1 MRILVINLLRLGD
14 LVQCSPVLRALRRRY
29 PEAQITLVVQDVF
42 QETAGL
48 LPGPDRLVTFPA
60 LQLAPLVDGGGDW
73 PQAYQLVADWLQ
85 THIGSPPDL
94 VVNLTPDFLGALLSY
109 LSRGREVRGFTLGSH
124 RSFFTQPAWMSYL
137 MIISRARKANPFNL
151 VDIFLKSA
159 GLDAD
164 GEGLAVQIPPSVRNE
179 AASFLEGAPLAPT
192 TSLVGL
198 VPGAS
203 QPQRCWPPE
212 RYAQVAGA
220 LLAARPCHFFI
231 FGNHKERPLGE
242 AIAALLPS
250 GTATL
255 CTGGTS
261 IPFLAALLS
270 HLHLLITNDTG
281 PMHLAAAVN
290 TPVLAFFLAG
300 ARVQDTGPVGE
311 GHLAL
316 EPRLACHPCH
326 YPDSCSLFKCHEAFS
341 PEGVAAWA
349 LRLLE
354 KKALTPIPDA
364 SCWRTLQVYHST
376 WDPTGHHAHLPLIR
390 RPLDRKHFW
399 TLVHRAA
406 WPRFLDGTGAAGEAL
421 ERWLLEIMG
430 SHFLPP
436 RDDLGLPGG
445 HHALNE
451 LVELTAQGE
460 GLARRLIGIPHQRR
474 SPSFLWQQAEAIRSI
489 DPKLHRLLVGY
500 PEIASFI
507 EFYFQEQRS
516 NDADTY
522 VNILA
527 RQLAETYHHLHQ
539 AGKICLQVLAE
550 FIRYSP
556 VLSQHINMLPD
567 MAYLVQQPSI
577 TDPYQPTEVA
587 PCK

>member
-14 LVQCSPVLRALRRRY
+14 LVQSSPVLRSLRARY
-29 PEAQITLVVQDVF
+29 PEARITLVVQDVF
-42 QETAGL
+42 QETAAL
-48 LPGPDRLVTFPA
+48 LPGPDRLLSFPA
-60 LQLAPLVDGGGDW
+60 LPLAPLLDAGGDW
-73 PQAYQLVADWLQ
+73 PQAYQLVLDWLR
-85 THIGSPPDL
+85 TNIDSPPDL

-109 LSRGREVRGFTLGSH
+109 LSRGRQVRGFTLNPA
-124 RSFFTQPAWMSYL
+124 RFFYTQPAWMSYL
-137 MIISRARKANPFNL
+137 MIVSRARRANPFNL

-159 GLDAD
+159 GLEPEGA
-164 GEGLAVQIPPSVRNE
+164 GLAVQIPAE
-179 AASFLEGAPLAPT
+179 AQSQAADFLEGLPLAPG
-192 TSLVGL
+192 TSLVGM

-212 RYAQVAGA
+212 RYVQMAGR

-231 FGNHKERPLGE
+231 FGNQKERPLGE
-242 AIAALLPS
+242 KIAGLLPP

-261 IPFLAALLS
+261 IPFLAALLAR
-270 HLHLLITNDTG
+270 LHLLITNDTG

-316 EPRLACHPCH
+316 EPRLDCHPCH

-349 LRLLE
+349 LHLLE
-354 KKALTPIPDA
+354 KKPLTPVPDA
-364 SCWRTLQVYHST
+364 SSWRDFQVYLST

-399 TLVHRAA
+399 TMVHRAV
-406 WPRFLDGTGAAGEAL
+406 WPRFLDGAGAPGDAL
-421 ERWLLEIMG
+421 ERWLLEIMA

-436 RDDLGLPGG
+436 QDDLGLKGG
-445 HHALNE
+445 HLALTE
-451 LVELTAQGE
+451 MVDLTAQGQE
-460 GLARRLIGIPHQRR
+460 LARQLIDIPHQSR

-507 EFYFQEQRS
+507 EHYFQEQR
-516 NDADTY
+516 NDESIY

-527 RQLAETYHHLHQ
+527 RQLAAAYRNLHQ
-539 AGKICLQVLAE
+539 AGKICLEVIEEFTHCSSALA
-550 FIRYSP
+550 
-556 VLSQHINMLPD
+556 QHISMLPD
-567 MAYLVQQPSI
+567 MAHLVQQSSK
-577 TDPYQPTEVA
+577 TDTYQLTEVA

>member
-1 MRILVINLLRLGD
+1 MRILVINLMRLGD
-14 LVQCSPVLRALRRRY
+14 LVQCSPVLRSLRRRY

-42 QETAGL
+42 QETASL
-48 LPGPDRLVTFPA
+48 LPGPDRLVSFPA
-60 LQLAPLVDGGGDW
+60 LQLAPLVDAGGDW
-73 PQAYQLVADWLQ
+73 VQGYQLVADWLR
-85 THIGSPPDL
+85 THIDSPPDL
-94 VVNLTPDFLGALLSY
+94 VVNLTPDFMGALLSH
-109 LSRGREVRGFTLGSH
+109 LSRGREVRGFTLSPS
-124 RSFFTQPAWMSYL
+124 RAFFTQPAWMSYL

-151 VDIFLKSA
+151 VDVFLKAA

-164 GEGLAVQIPPSVRNE
+164 GEGLAVQIPAAVQSQ
-179 AASFLEGAPLAPT
+179 AASFLEGVPLAPA

-212 RYAQVAGA
+212 RYAQVAGT

-231 FGNHKERPLGE
+231 FGNQKERPLGE
-242 AIAALLPS
+242 KIASLLPP

-261 IPFLAALLS
+261 VPFLAALLS
-270 HLHLLITNDTG
+270 QLHLLITNDTG
-281 PMHLAAAVN
+281 PMHLAAAVK

-316 EPRLACHPCH
+316 EPRIDCHPCH

-349 LRLLE
+349 LHLLE
-354 KKALTPIPDA
+354 KKPLTPIPDA
-364 SCWRTLQVYHST
+364 AHWRSLQVYHST

-399 TLVHRAA
+399 TLVHRAV
-406 WPRFLDGTGAAGEAL
+406 WPRFLDGAGAPGDAL
-421 ERWLLEIMG
+421 ERWLLEITG

-436 RDDLGLPGG
+436 GDDLGLPGG
-445 HHALNE
+445 HRALTE
-451 LVELTAQGE
+451 LVDLTAQGE
-460 GLARRLIGIPHQRR
+460 NLARRLIDIPRQRR

-516 NDADTY
+516 NDGDTY

-527 RQLAETYHHLHQ
+527 RQLAETYHNLHQ
-539 AGKICLQVLAE
+539 AGKICLQVMEE

-556 VLSQHINMLPD
+556 VLSHHISMLSD
-567 MAYLVQQPSI
+567 MAHLVQQGSL
-577 TDPYQPTEVA
+577 TDTYQLTEVA
-587 PCK
+587 SCK